1 MGFISVTKQKTLFL
15 ISFFIVTICIF
26 VFFTKNAVSKQ
37 SVDQNKFKI
46 LSTIA
51 MVDGIAKEIG
61 KDKFSFDLLIKGDI
75 DPHSYELVKGDSE
88 KLQDADIILYN
99 GLGLEH
105 GASVM
110 YHIQKHPMAI
120 PVAESIVETSEYL
133 FVDGIIDPHLW
144 MDVSLWLQIID
155 PIQEAFSKLD
165 PQNREFYLQNS
176 ESLKSKLRALHE
188 EVFQLLQ
195 SIPSDQRYLVTS
207 HDAFN
212 YFSRRYLSEPCEMED
227 DKWRNRFIAPEGLA
241 PDGQMSIMDIKLVID
256 SLLTNN
262 VSVVFP
268 ESNISRSSLQKI
280 VSVCKK
286 KGKTVLIAKDAL
298 YGDTMGSKHSG
309 PESYEEMI
317 RHNARVLKRNLNP
330 SEVYEK

>member
-1 MGFISVTKQKTLFL
+1 MTKQKTLFL
-15 ISFFIVTICIF
+15 ISCIIATISVF
-26 VFFTKNAVSKQ
+26 VFFTKNTTSILTD
-37 SVDQNKFKI
+37 DQNKFKV

-88 KLQDADIILYN
+88 KLQAADIILYN

-105 GASVM
+105 GASVK

-120 PVAESIVETSEYL
+120 PVAERILEKKEYIY
-133 FVDGIIDPHLW
+133 VDGVIDPHLW
-144 MDVSLWLQIID
+144 MDASLWLQIID

-165 PQNREFYLQNS
+165 PENSAFYVQNS
-176 ESLKSKLRALHE
+176 VALKSKLLAIHE

-195 SIPSDQRYLVTS
+195 SIPSDKRYLVTS

-212 YFSRRYLSEPCEMED
+212 YFSRRYLSDSCELNNG
-227 DKWRNRFIAPEGLA
+227 KWKNRFIAPEGLA

-256 SLLTNN
+256 SLLSNN
-262 VSVVFP
+262 VNVVFP
-268 ESNISRSSLQKI
+268 ESNISSSSLQKI

-286 KGKTVLIAKDAL
+286 KGKKIVIAKDAL
-298 YGDTMGSKHSG
+298 YGDTMGSKNSG
-309 PESYEEMI
+309 PESYEQMI
-317 RHNARVLKRNLNP
+317 RHNAIVLKKNLNP
-330 SEVYEK
+330 SETHEK